1 MQTKAEIAAL
11 YRAHADTVYRV
22 CFTCMRGHRM
32 DTEDA
37 LQSTFVALMRS
48 GKRFE
53 SAAHE
58 KAWLIVTASNIC
70 RNMLKRSHRRD
81 VPLDAELS
89 LAGAEQDETLQA
101 VLALPERERLC
112 IYLTTTRAIPPVR
125 SEA

>member
-1 MQTKAEIAAL
+1 
-11 YRAHADTVYRV
+11 
-22 CFTCMRGHRM
+22 M